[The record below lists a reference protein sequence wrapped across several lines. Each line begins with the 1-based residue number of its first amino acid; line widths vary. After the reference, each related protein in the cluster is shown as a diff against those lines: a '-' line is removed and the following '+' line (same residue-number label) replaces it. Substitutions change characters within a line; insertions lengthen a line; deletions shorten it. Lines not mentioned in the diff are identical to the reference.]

1 MEPGRETAV
10 IFAEL
15 LGASELLGRAD
26 DAAAHAA
33 VGEAL
38 ASLEQVTVASGA
50 RVLKRI
56 GARLL
61 VVTTDPDEAARAAVA
76 LQVAANNLGGEHNF
90 GLGVGFHFGPVIQDE
105 SDVFGDTVNTAARLV
120 EKAARGQILLD
131 AETADGITSLYR
143 RSIRRLYQVQLKG
156 LTEEISLCEIVWR
169 ADEPATFYPFDAAA
183 PQPGRVKLK
192 LKYRGEKLTLRR
204 NSEALTIGRDPACGI
219 VVDGEHASRQ
229 HCVIARRNDK
239 FVLSDKSTNGTF
251 VTVEGEEELMLQRD
265 EITLRK
271 QGWISF
277 GRPRGAGGDVVEFFC
292 D

>member
-26 DAAAHAA
+26 DAQAHAA

-50 RVLKRI
+50 RVVKRI

-61 VVTTDPDEAARAAVA
+61 VVTTDPDEAARTAVA
-76 LQVAANNLGGEHNF
+76 LQVAAHNLTGEHNF

-131 AETADGITSLYR
+131 AETADGIVSLYR
-143 RSIRRLYQVQLKG
+143 RSIRRLYQV
-156 LTEEISLCEIVWR
+156 
-169 ADEPATFYPFDAAA
+169 
-183 PQPGRVKLK
+183 
-192 LKYRGEKLTLRR
+192 
-204 NSEALTIGRDPACGI
+204 
-219 VVDGEHASRQ
+219 
-229 HCVIARRNDK
+229 
-239 FVLSDKSTNGTF
+239 
-251 VTVEGEEELMLQRD
+251 
-265 EITLRK
+265 
-271 QGWISF
+271 
-277 GRPRGAGGDVVEFFC
+277 
-292 D
+292 

>member
-26 DAAAHAA
+26 DAQAHAA

-50 RVLKRI
+50 RVVKRI

-61 VVTTDPDEAARAAVA
+61 VVTTDPDEAARTAVA
-76 LQVAANNLGGEHNF
+76 LQVAAHNLTGEHNF

-131 AETADGITSLYR
+131 AETADGIVSLYR

-219 VVDGEHASRQ
+219 VVDGEPAPRQ
-229 HCVIARRNDK
+229 HCLTARRNDK

-251 VTVEGEEELMLQRD
+251 VTVEGEEELMVQRD

-277 GRPRGAGGDVVEFFC
+277 GRPRGTGGDVVEFFC